1 MVCGTKWGRSAQASL
16 RKSHLMK
23 NWKEVAS
30 TVRVFQA
37 NQQPEARRWR
47 QGRREEGKMKES
59 QDKEIGQQ
67 ISHGHS
73 QDKVSVM

>member
-1 MVCGTKWGRSAQASL
+1 
-16 RKSHLMK
+16 MK
-23 NWKEVAS
+23 NWKEVTS

-47 QGRREEGKMKES
+47 EGRKEEGKIKET

-67 ISHGHS
+67 ISYGYS